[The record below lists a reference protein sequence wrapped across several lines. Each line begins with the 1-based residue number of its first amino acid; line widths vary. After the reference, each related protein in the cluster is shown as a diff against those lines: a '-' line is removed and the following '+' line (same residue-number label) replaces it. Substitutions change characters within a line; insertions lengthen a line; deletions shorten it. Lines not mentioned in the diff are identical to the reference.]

1 MGRKVPRS
9 RGKGHNM
16 NDNYITGKPRP
27 ADGRLHI
34 SSLQKALLNPAIYP
48 DLPKEVKFIE
58 THISLL
64 FLTGNHVYKVKK
76 PVDFGFLDFTSLE
89 KRKYFCEQEVK
100 LNRRLSPDIYLG
112 VVQITRDRDKISFDG
127 RGEVEEYAV
136 KMKQIPE
143 ELLMDKL
150 LEKGRVNQGMME
162 ALSERLVRFYFSAET
177 NETIKSF
184 GRPER
189 VKQDTDENFEQTQ
202 KYVDLVIPK
211 QFFEEIRSKTNE
223 FFRAQEK
230 LFHQRIASDRI
241 RDCHGDL
248 RLEHIFWGKEISIF
262 DCIEFNQRFRYTDV
276 AADIAFLAMDLDYHG
291 REDLS
296 EHLIQ
301 VYIEKSGDQELL
313 YMLDFYKCYRA
324 YVRGKVESFR
334 LDDPNIPEKEKSEA
348 LKRAQKYFDL
358 AWRYAQRLK

>member
-1 MGRKVPRS
+1 MDIP
-9 RGKGHNM
+9 
-16 NDNYITGKPRP
+16 
-27 ADGRLHI
+27 
-34 SSLQKALLNPAIYP
+34 SLQKALLNPAIYP

-112 VVQITRDRDKISFDG
+112 VAKITRDGDKILFDG

-150 LEKGRVNQGMME
+150 LEKGRVNREMME
-162 ALSERLVRFYFSAET
+162 ALSEKLVRFYSSAET

-202 KYVDLVIPK
+202 KYVNVVIPK
-211 QFFEEIRSKTNE
+211 DVLEKVRSKTNE
-223 FFRAQEK
+223 FFETRQK
-230 LFHQRIASDRI
+230 LFQKRIVSERI

-248 RLEHIFWGKEISIF
+248 RLEHIFWRDEISIF

-276 AADIAFLAMDLDYHG
+276 AADIGFLAMDLDYHG

-301 VYIEKSGDQELL
+301 AYIEKSGDQELL
-313 YMLDFYKCYRA
+313 SMLDFYKCYRA

-334 LDDPNIPEKEKSEA
+334 LDDPHIPEKEKREA

-358 AWRYAQRLK
+358 AWRYAQKF